1 MISILMIRRMIHIS
15 RILSRP
21 LIALRYTIYHN
32 TNASRIPQHINII
45 LKHHWNAF
53 KLITK
58 L

>member
-1 MISILMIRRMIHIS
+1 MISILMIKRMIHIS

-32 TNASRIPQHINII
+32 INASRIPQHINII
-45 LKHHWNAF
+45 LKHHNAF